1 MMRRGIV
8 SAVYSLFD
16 PLGFI
21 TPYIMKAKLLL
32 QTLSRKRLGW
42 VLGGVGTATR
52 TLMGGV
58 TCVLHIKLCP
68 LSPYKLQFAVCGLK
82 LTIHGL

>member
-1 MMRRGIV
+1 MAFRLYHILDGTALIQD
-8 SAVYSLFD
+8 LFIW
-16 PLGFI
+16 F
-21 TPYIMKAKLLL
+21 
-32 QTLSRKRLGW
+32 SRKIKHGAVW

-68 LSPYKLQFAVCGLK
+68 LSPYKLQFAVCDLK

>member
-1 MMRRGIV
+1 MG
-8 SAVYSLFD
+8 
-16 PLGFI
+16 P
-21 TPYIMKAKLLL
+21 
-32 QTLSRKRLGW
+32 W
-42 VLGGVGTATR
+42 GVGTATR

-68 LSPYKLQFAVCGLK
+68 LSPYKLQFAVCDLK